1 MKGRRKLTVRLW
13 GGLLAVLMLW
23 SVLPVS
29 TIALATGTDKA
40 VTVTWTPDKQTADG
54 TRTVQLTAGLAED
67 AQGAPAAAMVEIF
80 LTAEEAAALQWEG
93 TTIEES
99 ALDAP
104 TGGEQ
109 DQGSVPESKPN
120 PEDQTEPQQDPN
132 SQPGDQTDPQPD
144 TQAEPQPETDK
155 DTSGTVEGQGME
167 NGTLETTPANQQPP
181 AVEETDLSAGG
192 EEETPAQVSVQSRT
206 GGEQAVLI
214 TKDDDSAVLRILLT
228 SGAASYNKTLTFLT
242 SNGDLKVDV
251 NKEDDILVK
260 TYSLTDS
267 VPPSIGAGSNVPLLT
282 QDTDF
287 DDSFVFNGS
296 PFTVFKTIPD
306 EVDVTALG
314 DPVSLDGEG
323 SKDITYTV
331 KLQKI
336 AAGEGGKDYTF
347 TVDLPESL
355 SLPAGAMSYDS
366 NSNSIKC
373 GDTEIA
379 KLEYQDTTASFSVS
393 NLTLA
398 ESGNGFTFSV
408 NAPADATATEADVY
422 DITLTLDGGKLVRS
436 AEAISGNVT
445 LTVSAADT
453 ESKTASVTVTAGDAT
468 LPGEGG
474 WTVSVT
480 KEENK
485 NQAVFWR
492 DNEQTSARPNG
503 WDNDR
508 SFWKNEV
515 KLYYTLTDQSGVTYT
530 PTLLINDE
538 DALAKV
544 GLKTYPTF
552 AAYGAHGFTVQNLP
566 TELKQTDPNDPNSVL
581 NTYTVSWSLEPPASV
596 EGYDFRNIT
605 SDQVG
610 EGKDYPSIS
619 TPGWYY
625 MQEDTFTF
633 TLKIRQ
639 GDEDPLGE
647 EDKRPDK
654 LRALLGNFQF
664 NWTYTG
670 GTGSDSILDMIEA
683 GSAVPSYHDGV
694 VKITGMWKYNV
705 DGSPINYSVT
715 EIKNDISYSAD
726 GKITTDEL
734 DTTGL
739 LEEDEW
745 YQIQYV
751 NTGVPGE
758 GQDTTALHSG
768 GTLQLVR
775 QGNIQYESTKIWLD
789 SYGDGENS
797 GRPNATFTLYRYR
810 KGEDPG
816 TAAPVKGYSVTL
828 TQKTDE
834 NDNPTG
840 GYAIKVMTGSGE
852 DTTLADL
859 PKYDTLDGAEFIYVV
874 RETLSGTNAGQ
885 YEQVFGTV
893 WVDDYG
899 TIDTKEDLLP
909 EGALPDGN
917 TARPAGNT
925 YLYNGG
931 TLTNHQKDT
940 IPVTATKTWKA
951 AAYQSQFDNVAVELT
966 LQYREKTADDSGEW
980 QTYQDGDGKEVVR
993 YLYRF
998 YAESLS
1004 DTLVERPSM
1013 PRYQTTTLDV
1023 SNKELE
1029 YRWLETAV
1037 YTDAE
1042 NATETDLGG
1051 TTPAEN
1057 REDRILINYGSGD
1070 NSAAGNNPV
1079 GSFTMNGSSYT
1090 VSYGGSAN
1098 NTQITNS
1105 VAEYLDYEIIKEW
1118 HIDPTGQITIQIL
1131 RSVAG
1136 GDFKEYLEFTM
1147 KAEENKETVTVS
1159 QTLPEN
1165 SATPED
1171 ASPKFKIEGKT
1182 VVKDTDANTP
1192 LEETWNALVSGLPR
1206 FDEQG
1211 RPYEYLLLEANAF
1224 PTYETEIDNSGNYKT
1239 KVINSSGGDGFNL
1252 LARKVW
1258 LDDGDM
1264 EHRDPV
1270 ILTLYNKNTNEPVM
1284 KKNGDGSASTTPYTI
1299 ILGDEGEKNLW
1310 HKVVWIGTS
1319 GLGNTEANGGDG
1331 FDADDVYLVETSVGL
1346 AEDGHT
1352 LHEVNHKG
1360 KISYADLYPTTP
1372 VSGGDIFEV
1381 TTENHRY
1388 QVSYQQD
1395 DDNSGGVDASFT
1407 ITNRRLGSIDLTA
1420 TKYWVDGREGNSTQ
1434 VQDQIRKVLEGYAKG
1449 DDPTYLALAFR
1460 LVFDESMGENNGWEI
1475 TYSGPSAHSDTV
1487 CVGGEDAEIY
1497 STYQAP
1503 DEDGKF
1509 TGYQDFGSS
1518 DQIIL
1523 GYVKNDEGKWTLTTS
1538 DSASFLGLPKYDT
1551 AGEIVA
1557 YSIEEV
1563 WLDVTQAG
1571 VDDAGKITPPEVVDF
1586 KASDTQKKYP
1596 KLYALW
1602 QDFSADYK
1610 WGEYQPD
1617 VDGSHTRDEQELE
1630 VTNIRRGSKD
1640 VTWTVE
1646 WQDHFTSNSNL
1657 RPDIYLDVYQV
1668 TYQYEGDK
1676 AIPVIS
1682 RVTGQTLDWDMN
1694 NSGSWTATMRGV
1706 PAFDEK
1712 GNEIF
1717 YYAVQRTVMAAGDYD
1732 YQAALYEMNGA
1743 ELGTRD
1749 EPAEGIA
1756 ALNGGSTD
1764 SPTTSITDANG
1775 NPYDLAVL
1783 GKRDGDTEDTV
1794 DSIQW
1799 GSGQPTGIGSFGGN
1813 SNYPK
1818 YALLEG
1824 GTIINT
1830 LAENYTIE
1838 GVKYWTNLP
1847 TGWEDTRLPQVTFTV
1862 SRYTEEDKD
1871 NAEEVAKVVISSD
1884 LWQELKSGTQYK
1896 YLIQYEGINVLDK
1909 NEKGEVYV
1917 KGVYAMDD
1925 TDLDEL
1931 LVDPTPL
1938 ARYEEGTG
1946 ALWTY
1951 TVEETVD
1958 WGTNEPDSEHQIFDD
1973 APGGPGFTFTNNYN
1987 PTEGSIQVKKF
1998 LYLPMTR
2005 DADGNDVPESYPAVT
2020 FKLTRQVDYLDG
2032 KGYVADESFET
2043 QTVTLTSAQVKQ
2055 IWENSS
2061 GITVT
2066 GENLVSYGKDAGTNP
2081 QYIWAT
2087 LRFTG
2092 LDMYAPNGTKYQ
2104 YSVAEDRTYLQGYDT
2119 WGEAGDVTVDSL
2131 SSAFGDD
2138 NKLENV
2144 TGTSV
2149 TVPINNLMPEN
2160 GNTSVDATFKN
2171 QRTDPQEKLE
2181 RFTATKIWEDN
2192 NSTFRPNEETF
2203 KGLLTLTRTAKKQ
2216 GGTGGAAAIEETLK
2230 QDEDYIITIKRV
2242 AENSGTW
2249 TITITPTNGKSF
2261 EKYAPNGMPW
2271 TYTLKERTENGRLQL
2286 YQADEGDTLTEAQQ
2300 QANKIYTPSTP
2311 TPNSKTNG
2319 EWQYTITSGRAP
2331 VSSDLE
2337 TYSFGSLTNS
2347 IMTLAKFEKKWVD
2360 ADGKPIT
2367 QDYLGFDLTV
2377 DFQLQVREMGSN
2389 ENWVK
2394 ASEWT
2399 YDGGKA
2405 LGLAEGADVHS
2416 LTGRVVGANHNWTYT
2431 FEDLPGVVQDSE
2443 GNYIFLEYRVIETK
2457 VSWGDGEGQSQTI
2470 SWDSQ
2475 ADNYS
2480 DLADSLITDTTF
2492 SRSNNTSTTTNKL
2505 ATTSVSV
2512 TKVWDD
2518 NDNQYGTRPG
2528 GSGPWTWG
2536 SWFVLQRTTEENPT
2550 EDDWENVALFEQLY
2564 GNNAERG
2571 SDTAASGD
2579 WEATIT
2585 GLPTMDYRGTTAQS
2599 YTYRVRELQP
2609 LTAGGSYSLAT
2620 EDGSAAVTAAIVPEG
2635 ETYNPNGI
2643 HYTTTYGG
2651 PDSSN
2656 LYTVT
2661 NSMDTPTEMAENVE
2675 AIKEWAGENN
2685 TGVTSITFQLKYSY
2699 TDANG
2704 KTVWGPA
2711 DFLSGG
2717 QWEKTANAGNDWRVS
2732 WEDLPE
2738 TDGDG
2743 NKVTAYRVVEKPGT
2757 GWVQMAEPVITHD
2770 DTNGT
2775 TTYSYTFTNSIT
2787 TSYSVEKV
2795 WLPVDATTASVTL
2808 GLYRTTDSDQVSST
2822 SGTKVPVNEMASD
2835 QNYCTATLNSG
2846 NSWKHTFTGLPKYNA
2861 NGQEYYYYALELDSS
2876 GDPID
2881 QNGKITLNAADYE
2894 VSYGWATDNSKT
2906 TVTNTTATSLTG
2918 TKTWKDDS
2926 NKDNDRPTSL
2936 TLILERQC
2944 DGGTNWTDVSTLYT
2958 PAWDT
2963 TTSANQNQ
2971 WTYTY
2976 TDLPTHDVSGKEYSY
2991 RVREK
2996 VPDGYKLEH
3005 QKANGEA
3012 GEVEAETGT
3021 GKFNFT
3027 NVRTGTVSL
3036 VVNKTWVGDNEDN
3049 RPTDITLKVERK
3061 LINQEETEWQIVSG
3075 LQTTWTKN
3083 GDTWSLTYS
3092 NLPQF
3097 DENGVRYEYRI
3108 TEDNV
3113 PVDYEAIDSTNT
3125 DPTKTYEIRN
3135 IRKGALEIHKEVSG
3149 NRGETNREFHFTV
3162 TLTGRSSAG
3171 TQATDVDDTFTAV
3184 YTKQDGSTENGT
3196 VTFTDGVSTTEIALK
3211 DEESVVISGLPAGL
3225 TYEVTETERD
3235 TDGYSTT
3242 GTGWT
3247 GTIPTGDTVQAEF
3260 ENYRNSSSPGN
3271 RTDVTGTKTWVDD
3284 NDAAGLRPDVLE
3296 LTLYRSVAGGPE
3308 QVVSATP
3315 SWTKTGNVWTY
3326 RYANL
3331 PKYDSSGKAYT
3342 YRVVETVPEGYVST
3356 VSGNNFTN
3364 TLTKEE
3370 EKITLTGTKRWLGD
3384 TADGRPAS
3392 ITVVLY
3398 DGGGQEVRRVTVT
3411 AAEDWRYTFADLPKY
3426 DAQGGEIQYYVRE
3439 EGVPP
3444 GYQVSYD
3451 GLNIVNRKEDAVG
3464 GLRVTKQ
3471 VTGSGGE
3478 HDRAFSFTVTLGD
3491 ATIQG
3496 TYGEMTFVD
3505 GVATFTL
3512 RHGQSFTAVGLPAG
3526 LSYTVTESVPEDYTA
3541 ADASQAGEIPAS
3553 GLETVTVVNNRD
3565 LPDEPDG
3572 PDNPDTPDT
3581 PDTPDNPDNPSK
3593 PDGPDNPQG
3602 PEVQTG
3608 DRANPALY
3616 GGLSALFAAG
3626 LAATLYWGRKG
3637 RKDDL

>member
-29 TIALATGTDKA
+29 TIALATGPDPA
-40 VTVTWTPDKQTADG
+40 VTVTWAPAQQTTNG
-54 TRTVQLTAGLAED
+54 TREVNLTAQLTQD
-67 AQGAPAAAMVEIF
+67 AQGVTAAAMVEVF
-80 LTAEEAAALQWEG
+80 LTAVEAAALQWEG

-120 PEDQTEPQQDPN
+120 PEDQTEPQQDPD
-132 SQPGDQTDPQPD
+132 SQQEGQTDPQPD

-206 GGEQAVLI
+206 GGEKAVLI
-214 TKDDDSAVLRILLT
+214 EKDNGSAVLRILLT
-228 SGAASYNKTLTFLT
+228 KDATPYNTTLTFLT
-242 SNGDLKVDV
+242 SNGDLQVDV
-251 NKEDDILVK
+251 KQEDILVK
-260 TYSLTDS
+260 TYAGTDS
-267 VPPSIGAGSNVPLLT
+267 VPPSIGEVSNEPLLT
-282 QDTDF
+282 QDTDS

-306 EVDVTALG
+306 EVDVTASG
-314 DPVSLDGEG
+314 DSVSLDGED
-323 SKDITYTV
+323 SKDITYTIQ
-331 KLQKI
+331 LQKI
-336 AAGEGGKDYTF
+336 AAWDDGKDYTF
-347 TVDLPESL
+347 AVTLPGGL
-355 SLPAGAMSYDS
+355 SLPEGALSY
-366 NSNSIKC
+366 NNGSILC
-373 GDTEIA
+373 GSTEIA
-379 KLEYQDTTASFSVS
+379 TLGYPETAASFSVS
-393 NLTLA
+393 DLTLA
-398 ESGNGFTFSV
+398 ESGAGFTFTV
-408 NAPADATATEADVY
+408 KAPADANATEADVY
-422 DITLTLDGGKLVRS
+422 DITLTLDGSKLVRS

-445 LTVSAADT
+445 LTVSTGED
-453 ESKTASVTVTAGDAT
+453 EGKTASVSVTAGDVT

-474 WTVSVT
+474 WTVTVT
-480 KEENK
+480 ESENK
-485 NQAVFWR
+485 NQNVFWR
-492 DNEQTSARPNG
+492 DNETQSARPEG
-503 WDNDR
+503 WDNYV
-508 SFWKNEV
+508 SGFWPTNA
-515 KLYYTLTDQSGVTYT
+515 KLYYTLTDKSGVTYA
-530 PTLLINDE
+530 PTLLTNDK

-544 GLKTYPTF
+544 GLDAYPTF
-552 AAYGAHGFTVQNLP
+552 AAYGTHGFTVKDLP

-596 EGYDFRNIT
+596 DGYDFRNIT

-633 TLKIRQ
+633 KLDIRQ
-639 GDEDPLGE
+639 GDEKPLGE
-647 EDKRPDK
+647 DDERTGK
-654 LRALLGNFQF
+654 LRALLENFQF

-670 GTGSDSILDMIEA
+670 GDGHNGIIDMIVE
-683 GSAVPSYHDGV
+683 GSAVPSYDNGV
-694 VKITGMWKYNV
+694 VEITGMWKYNV

-715 EIKNDISYSAD
+715 EIKDDDNNVIPDY
-726 GKITTDEL
+726 KITTEEL
-734 DTTGL
+734 GSEADL
-739 LEEDEW
+739 LKEGEW

-775 QGNIQYESTKIWLD
+775 QGNTQYEATKIWLD
-789 SYGDGENS
+789 SYGDDENS
-797 GRPNATFTLYRYR
+797 GRPTATFTLYRYR
-810 KGEDPG
+810 KGEDPN
-816 TAAPVKGYSVTL
+816 TAAPVKNYTVKL
-828 TQKTDE
+828 TKNTDE
-834 NDNPTG
+834 G
-840 GYAIKVMTGSGE
+840 GSYAIQVMTESGTDAE
-852 DTTLADL
+852 LADL
-859 PKYDTLDGAEFIYVV
+859 PKYDSLDGAEFMYVV

-893 WVDDYG
+893 SVADDG
-899 TIDTKEDLLP
+899 TIKKKIEALP
-909 EGALPDGN
+909 EGALAGDS
-917 TARPAGNT
+917 TERPAGNT
-925 YLYNGG
+925 YLYNSG
-931 TLTNHQKDT
+931 TLTNYQKDT

-951 AAYQSQFDNVAVELT
+951 AAYQSQFNDVAVELT
-966 LQYREKTADDSGEW
+966 LQYREKTGDGNGEW
-980 QTYQDGDGKEVVR
+980 KTYQDGDGEEVVR
-993 YLYRF
+993 YLHRF

-1004 DTLVERPSM
+1004 DTLVERLSM
-1013 PRYQTTTLDV
+1013 PRYQTTTLDA

-1037 YTDAE
+1037 YT
-1042 NATETDLGG
+1042 NAGKTTETVLDSSA
-1051 TTPAEN
+1051 TKIEIEYP
-1057 REDRILINYGSGD
+1057 DDGD
-1070 NSAAGNNPV
+1070 NSATGDNPI
-1079 GSFTMNGSSYT
+1079 GSFTMNGSNYT
-1090 VSYGGSAN
+1090 VSQTGTN

-1105 VAEYLDYEIIKEW
+1105 VAEYLDYEVIKEW
-1118 HIDPTGQITIQIL
+1118 RIAPTGQITIQIL

-1136 GDFKEYLEFTM
+1136 GEFEDYLEFTM
-1147 KAEENKETVTVS
+1147 NAEENAETVTV
-1159 QTLPEN
+1159 TGP
-1165 SATPED
+1165 ATKPD
-1171 ASPKFKIEGKT
+1171 GASDSFSIQGQEATTTETGDSK
-1182 VVKDTDANTP
+1182 VV
-1192 LEETWNALVSGLPR
+1192 TWNALVSGLSR
-1206 FDEQG
+1206 FDERG
-1211 RPYEYLLLEANAF
+1211 RPYEYLLLENGGH
-1224 PTYETEIDNSGNYKT
+1224 PTYETEIDSNTGNYTT
-1239 KVINSSGGDGFNL
+1239 KVINGSGEDGFNL

-1270 ILTLYNKNTNEPVM
+1270 TLTLYNKNNNQPVT
-1284 KKNGDGSASTTPYTI
+1284 KDGNPYTI
-1299 ILGDEGEKNLW
+1299 TLGGPGEENLW
-1310 HKVVWIGTS
+1310 HKVVWIGTDE
-1319 GLGNTEANGGDG
+1319 LGNTEANGGDG
-1331 FDADDVYLVETSVGL
+1331 FDADDVYLVEAQVGT
-1346 AEDGHT
+1346 AKVD
-1352 LHEVNHKG
+1352 HKESDTQS
-1360 KISYADLYPTTP
+1360 ISYEYLYPEIPTT
-1372 VSGGDIFEV
+1372 GGEIFEV
-1381 TTENHRY
+1381 TTDHHRY

-1395 DDNSGGVDASFT
+1395 KVENSTDPAAGGVDASFT

-1420 TKYWVDGREGNSTQ
+1420 TKYWVDGREGNSSQ
-1434 VQDQIRKVLEGYAKG
+1434 VIGQIEKVLGEYANEG
-1449 DDPTYLALAFR
+1449 TRLALAFR
-1460 LVFDESMGENNGWEI
+1460 LVFDDSMADKPDSWNI

-1487 CVGGEDAEIY
+1487 CVGGEKVQIY
-1497 STYQAP
+1497 STYQKE
-1503 DEDGKF
+1503 DEKGA
-1509 TGYQDFGSS
+1509 GYKDPGSS
-1518 DQIIL
+1518 EWIIL
-1523 GYVKNDEGKWTLTTS
+1523 GYVQGENGWEIQTS

-1551 AGEIVA
+1551 DGEIVA

-1563 WLDVTQAG
+1563 WLDVTDAG
-1571 VDDAGKITPPEVVDF
+1571 VDDAGKITPPKVVDF
-1586 KASDTQKKYP
+1586 KDPDTQEKYP

-1610 WGEYQPD
+1610 WGEYKPD
-1617 VDGSHTRDEQELE
+1617 ADGNAHTRDEQELE

-1646 WQDHFTSNSNL
+1646 WQDEFTSNSNL
-1657 RPDIYLDVYQV
+1657 RPDIYLDIYQV
-1668 TYQYEGDK
+1668 TYDYDK
-1676 AIPVIS
+1676 ETGAATPVIS
-1682 RVTGQTLDWDMN
+1682 RVTGRTIDWDMSD
-1694 NSGSWTATMRGV
+1694 SGSWTATMRGV

-1732 YQAALYEMNGA
+1732 YQVAQYKMGETS
-1743 ELGTRD
+1743 LGTRD
-1749 EPAEGIA
+1749 QPAEDVA
-1756 ALNGGSTD
+1756 TLNGGSTEN
-1764 SPTTSITDANG
+1764 PTTSITDTNG
-1775 NPYDLAVL
+1775 HPYNLTVL
-1783 GKRDGDTEDTV
+1783 GKRDETDPL

-1799 GSGQPTGIGSFGGN
+1799 SNSGDQPANIGSFGEAN
-1813 SNYPK
+1813 NYPK
-1818 YALLEG
+1818 YALLES

-1847 TGWEDTRLPQVTFTV
+1847 TGWEDSRLPQVTFTV
-1862 SRYTEEDKD
+1862 SRSAQTGTEKVEK
-1871 NAEEVAKVVISSD
+1871 NVAKVVISSELWKD
-1884 LWQELKSGTQYK
+1884 LKNGTQYK
-1896 YLIQYEGINVLDK
+1896 YLIQYEGINVLGKETNDENK
-1909 NEKGEVYV
+1909 NGIDGEVYV
-1917 KGVYAMDD
+1917 KEVLDMD
-1925 TDLDEL
+1925 TGEEITNR
-1931 LVDPTPL
+1931 TPL
-1938 ARYEEGTG
+1938 ARYQSGTG

-1951 TVEETVD
+1951 TVDETVD
-1958 WGTNEPDSEHQIFDD
+1958 WDTGSGPDTGDKIFETT
-1973 APGGPGFTFTNNYN
+1973 PGGFTFTNSYE

-1998 LYLPMTR
+1998 LYLPMG
-2005 DADGNDVPESYPAVT
+2005 DDGNPEAYPAVT
-2020 FKLTRQVDYLDG
+2020 FKLTRQVNYLDG
-2032 KGYVADESFET
+2032 QGYVVDESFET
-2043 QTVTLTSAQVKQ
+2043 QTVTLTSKQVED
-2055 IWENSS
+2055 IWQSTNGTQVTEGNLIDS
-2061 GITVT
+2061 GKSTS
-2066 GENLVSYGKDAGTNP
+2066 GDA
-2081 QYIWAT
+2081 YIWAT

-2119 WGEAGDVTVDSL
+2119 WGKAGDVTDL
-2131 SSAFGDD
+2131 STAFTND

-2149 TVPINNLMPEN
+2149 TEPINNLMPEEN
-2160 GNTSVDATFKN
+2160 DTTVDATFKN
-2171 QRTDPQEKLE
+2171 QRTDPQEELE
-2181 RFTATKIWEDN
+2181 QLIATKIWEDN
-2192 NSTFRPNEETF
+2192 DPSLRPSTENFA
-2203 KGLLTLTRTAKKQ
+2203 KLLTLTRTAAKQ
-2216 GGTGGAAAIEETLK
+2216 GGTGGAVGIEEVLTLW
-2230 QDEDYIITIKRV
+2230 DDTTGTGDYEIQIAKDSTDANK
-2242 AENSGTW
+2242 W
-2249 TITITPTNGKSF
+2249 TITIKPANGKSF
-2261 EKYAPNGMPW
+2261 EKYAPNGMAW
-2271 TYTLKERTENGRLQL
+2271 TYTLKERVADGRLQL
-2286 YQADEGDTLTEAQQ
+2286 YQADEDGTLTEAQQ

-2311 TPNSKTNG
+2311 NKKTNG
-2319 EWQYTITSGRAP
+2319 VWQNTITSTSKPASGSNP
-2331 VSSDLE
+2331 E

-2360 ADGKPIT
+2360 AEGNPIT

-2377 DFQLQVREMGSN
+2377 EFQLQVREMSSSEEKDWVNAN
-2389 ENWVK
+2389 EWK
-2394 ASEWT
+2394 
-2399 YDGGKA
+2399 YDENKT
-2405 LGLAEGADVHS
+2405 LGLEAGADTNS
-2416 LTGRVVGANHNWTYT
+2416 LTGRVVGADHNWTYT
-2431 FEDLPGVVQDSE
+2431 FEDLPSVVQDSS
-2443 GNYIFLEYRVIETK
+2443 NKYIFLEYRVIETE
-2457 VSWGDGEGQSQTI
+2457 VSWSGGSQTI
-2470 SWDSQ
+2470 ELPTDDPEKEDAFTYQ
-2475 ADNYS
+2475 VT
-2480 DLADSLITDTTF
+2480 DSLITDANF
-2492 SRSNNTSTTTNKL
+2492 RLSNNTSTTNNKL

-2528 GSGPWTWG
+2528 GEGPWSWA

-2550 EDDWENVALFEQLY
+2550 ETDWENVALFEQLY
-2564 GNNAERG
+2564 GNNAESG
-2571 SDTAASGD
+2571 SDTDPTASGK
-2579 WEATIT
+2579 WETTIT
-2585 GLPTMDYRGTTAQS
+2585 GLPTVDYSSGDAKA
-2599 YTYRVRELQP
+2599 YAYRVRELQP
-2609 LTAGGSYSLAT
+2609 KDTGYDALDEVEETDIVVSGG
-2620 EDGSAAVTAAIVPEG
+2620 
-2635 ETYNPNGI
+2635 TYNPGGF
-2643 HYTTTYGG
+2643 HYTATYT
-2651 PDSSN
+2651 PPTSDST
-2656 LYTVT
+2656 LWTVT
-2661 NSMDTPTEMAENVE
+2661 NSMDTPTGEVPKNVV
-2675 AIKEWAGENN
+2675 AIKDWVGVDKNG
-2685 TGVTSITFQLKYSY
+2685 TVTSVTFKLQYSY
-2699 TDANG
+2699 TNASG
-2704 KTVWGPA
+2704 VTVWEDA
-2711 DFLSGG
+2711 DFLSDG
-2717 QWEKTANAGNDWRVS
+2717 QWEKTANEGNDWTVR

-2743 NKVTAYRVVEKPGT
+2743 NKVTAYQVVEKPGT

-2787 TSYSVEKV
+2787 TSYSVEKK
-2795 WLPVDATTASVTL
+2795 WLPNTAATHEVTL
-2808 GLYRTTDSDQVSST
+2808 GLYRTTDSDQVGST
-2822 SGTKVPVNEMASD
+2822 SGTKVPADELDSTKGVRTVTLDGNTDTTET
-2835 QNYCTATLNSG
+2835 TAWNV
-2846 NSWKHTFTGLPKYNA
+2846 TFTGLPKYDT
-2861 NGQEYYYYALELDSS
+2861 NGNLYYYYALELDSS

-2881 QNGKITLNAADYE
+2881 QNGKITLGNTDYE
-2894 VSYGWATDNSKT
+2894 VSYTWETDNTKT
-2906 TVTNTTATSLTG
+2906 TVTNTTAISLTG
-2918 TKTWKDDS
+2918 TKTWLDDG
-2926 NKDNDRPTSL
+2926 NKDGDRPDSV
-2936 TLILERQC
+2936 TLILERKT
-2944 DGGTNWTDVSTLYT
+2944 DSDNNWTNVSALYSPT
-2958 PAWDT
+2958 WVKETTGDT
-2963 TTSANQNQ
+2963 NV

-2976 TDLPTHDVSGKEYSY
+2976 TGLPSYDSSGNQYTY
-2991 RVREK
+2991 RVRED
-2996 VPDGYKLEH
+2996 VDSAEGYTLEN
-3005 QKANGEA
+3005 QKDNGDS
-3012 GEVEAETGT
+3012 GEVAADTNT
-3021 GKFNFT
+3021 NNYNFI
-3027 NVRTGTVSL
+3027 NVRTGTVYL
-3036 VVNKTWVGDNEDN
+3036 VVNKTWVGDNESN
-3049 RPTDITLKVERK
+3049 RPTNIDLKVERK

-3135 IRKGALEIHKEVSG
+3135 IRKGAMEIRKEVSG

-3364 TLTKEE
+3364 TFTEEE

-3384 TADGRPAS
+3384 TAEDRPES

-3581 PDTPDNPDNPSK
+3581 PDNPSK
-3593 PDGPDNPQG
+3593 PDGPDDPQG

>member
-29 TIALATGTDKA
+29 TIALATGPDPA
-40 VTVTWTPDKQTADG
+40 VTVTWAPAQQTTNG
-54 TRTVQLTAGLAED
+54 TREVNLTAQLTQD

-80 LTAEEAAALQWEG
+80 LTAEEAAALQWENR
-93 TTIEES
+93 I
-99 ALDAP
+99 
-104 TGGEQ
+104 
-109 DQGSVPESKPN
+109 PESDLTNQDGGAGADSQQDPN
-120 PEDQTEPQQDPN
+120 SQPEDQTEPQQDPN
-132 SQPGDQTDPQPD
+132 SQPGGQTDPQPD

-167 NGTLETTPANQQPP
+167 NGTPETTPANQQPP

-214 TKDDDSAVLRILLT
+214 TKTDGNGSVLRILLT

-453 ESKTASVTVTAGDAT
+453 ESKTASVAVAAGDAT
-468 LPGEGG
+468 LPGEDG

-480 KEENK
+480 KKEDK

-492 DNEQTSARPNG
+492 DNETQSARPEG
-503 WDNDR
+503 WNQWDQ
-508 SFWKNEV
+508 SGFWPVNA
-515 KLYYTLTDQSGVTYT
+515 KLYYTLTDQSGVTYQR
-530 PTLLINDE
+530 TLLTNDE

-544 GLKTYPTF
+544 SLTAYPTF
-552 AAYGAHGFTVQNLP
+552 ATYGAHGFTVEDLP
-566 TELKQTDPNDPNSVL
+566 TKLKQTDPNNPNSVL

-596 EGYDFRNIT
+596 DGYDFRNIT

-670 GTGSDSILDMIEA
+670 GDGHNGIIDMIVE
-683 GSAVPSYHDGV
+683 GSAVPSYDNGV
-694 VKITGMWKYNV
+694 VEITGMWKYNV

-715 EIKNDISYSAD
+715 KISDDSTAD
-726 GKITTDEL
+726 DKITTADL
-734 DTTGL
+734 GSGTGL
-739 LEEDEW
+739 LEENEW

-775 QGNIQYESTKIWLD
+775 QGNTQYEATKIWLD
-789 SYGDGENS
+789 SYGDEEGS
-797 GRPNATFTLYRYR
+797 GRPEATFALYRYR

-885 YEQVFGTV
+885 YKQVFGKV
-893 WVDDYG
+893 SVDETTG
-899 TIDTKEDLLP
+899 EIQETEEPLP
-909 EGALPDGN
+909 EGALPGDS
-917 TARPAGNT
+917 TERPSGNT
-925 YLYNGG
+925 YLYNGK
-931 TLTNHQKDT
+931 TLTNYQTGT
-940 IPVTATKTWKA
+940 IPVSATKTWSA
-951 AAYQSQFDNVAVELT
+951 AAYQSRFDNVAVELT
-966 LQYREKTADDSGEW
+966 LQYREKTADGDGDW
-980 QTYQDGDGKEVVR
+980 TYYQDGNGEKVVR
-993 YLYRF
+993 YLHRF

-1013 PRYQTTTLDV
+1013 PRYQTTTLDA

-1042 NATETDLGG
+1042 DAEETDLGG
-1051 TTPAEN
+1051 DTSA
-1057 REDRILINYGSGD
+1057 EDRADKISIDYDGTEAS
-1070 NSAAGNNPV
+1070 STPV

-1090 VSYGGSAN
+1090 VSYEGSAN

-1105 VAEYLDYEIIKEW
+1105 VAEYLDYKVIKEW
-1118 HIDPTGQITIQIL
+1118 RTENIDESITIQIL

-1147 KAEENKETVTVS
+1147 KAEENKETVTV
-1159 QTLPEN
+1159 TLSGAQPTDV
-1165 SATPED
+1165 SK
-1171 ASPKFKIEGKT
+1171 KFKITGGEVDKSSDD
-1182 VVKDTDANTP
+1182 DTT
-1192 LEETWNALVSGLPR
+1192 LKETWNATVYGLPR

-1211 RPYEYLLLEANAF
+1211 RPYEYLLLEKDKF
-1224 PTYETEIDNSGNYKT
+1224 PTYETEIDDSGNYKT
-1239 KVINSSGGDGFNL
+1239 KVINASGGDGFNL

-1258 LDDGDM
+1258 MDDGDM
-1264 EHRDPV
+1264 EHREQV
-1270 ILTLYNKNTNEPVM
+1270 TLTLYNKNNDQPVT
-1284 KKNGDGSASTTPYTI
+1284 KDGNPYTI
-1299 ILGDEGEKNLW
+1299 TLGGNGEENLW
-1310 HKVVWIGTS
+1310 HKVVWITTT
-1319 GLGNTEANGGDG
+1319 GLGNTDAKGSGNK
-1331 FDADDVYLVETSVGL
+1331 FDADDVYLVETEVGT
-1346 AEDGHT
+1346 AKVDHNGD
-1352 LHEVNHKG
+1352 V
-1360 KISYADLYPTTP
+1360 SYTNLYPETP

-1381 TTENHRY
+1381 TTDNHRY
-1388 QVSYQQD
+1388 QVTYKQETV
-1395 DDNSGGVDASFT
+1395 DNSGGINAAFT
-1407 ITNRRLGSIDLTA
+1407 ITNRRLGSIDLTV
-1420 TKYWVDGREGNSTQ
+1420 TKKWVDGREGNSSQ
-1434 VQDQIRKVLEGYAKG
+1434 VLNDIQTVLEEYAN
-1449 DDPTYLALAFR
+1449 DSNNPTRLALAFR
-1460 LVFDESMGENNGWEI
+1460 LVFDDSMEKTEEDDNKDNWHI
-1475 TYSGPSAHSDTV
+1475 TYSGPSAHSGTV
-1487 CVGGEDAEIY
+1487 CVGGEKVQIY
-1497 STYQAP
+1497 QTYANP
-1503 DEDGKF
+1503 NSPKDGY
-1509 TGYQDFGSS
+1509 GEPGSS

-1523 GYVKNDEGKWTLTTS
+1523 GYVKNGNNWDIEIS
-1538 DSASFLGLPKYDT
+1538 DSARFLGLPKYDT
-1551 AGEIVA
+1551 DGEVVA

-1563 WLDVTQAG
+1563 WLDVTRAG
-1571 VDDAGKITPPEVVDF
+1571 VAADGTITPPEKVTLNS
-1586 KASDTQKKYP
+1586 KNYP
-1596 KLYALW
+1596 ELYALW
-1602 QDFSADYK
+1602 QDFSADYQ
-1610 WGEYQPD
+1610 WGEYKPD
-1617 VDGSHTRDEQELE
+1617 ADNNAHTRDEQELE
-1630 VTNIRRGSKD
+1630 VTNARRGSKT
-1640 VTWTVE
+1640 VQWTVE
-1646 WQDHFTSNSNL
+1646 WQDDFTHNSDL
-1657 RPDIYLDVYQV
+1657 RPDIYLDIYQV
-1668 TYQYEGDK
+1668 TYTYDETTGK
-1676 AIPVIS
+1676 ATPVIS
-1682 RVTGQTLDWDMN
+1682 RVTGLTIDWDMN
-1694 NSGSWTATMRGV
+1694 DSGSWTATMRGV

-1732 YQAALYEMNGA
+1732 YQAAQYEMDTVNGTA
-1743 ELGTRD
+1743 KLGTRD
-1749 EPAEGIA
+1749 DPAEVVE
-1756 ALNGGSTD
+1756 ALNSEK
-1764 SPTTSITDANG
+1764 TSITDNSG
-1775 NPYDLAVL
+1775 QPYNLAVL
-1783 GKRDGDTEDTV
+1783 GKRADGT
-1794 DSIQW
+1794 DSVESITWKDNSQ
-1799 GSGQPTGIGSFGGN
+1799 QPANIGSFGETN
-1813 SNYPK
+1813 NYPK

-1830 LAENYTIE
+1830 LAETYTIE

-1847 TGWEDTRLPQVTFTV
+1847 TGWSTDYLPEVTFTV
-1862 SRYTEEDKD
+1862 SRSAQTETGTDKV
-1871 NAEEVAKVVISSD
+1871 EENVAKVVISSELWKD
-1884 LWQELKSGTQYK
+1884 LKNGTQYK
-1896 YLIQYEGINVLDK
+1896 YLIQYEGINVLGKETNDE
-1909 NEKGEVYV
+1909 NGNGIKGEVYV
-1917 KGVYAMDD
+1917 KEVYAMSATSSDSPL
-1925 TDLDEL
+1925 T
-1931 LVDPTPL
+1931 DPTPL

-1951 TVEETVD
+1951 EVDETID
-1958 WGTNEPDSEHQIFDD
+1958 WDEGSGPDTEDQIFKTT
-1973 APGGPGFTFTNNYN
+1973 PGGFTFTNSYE
-1987 PTEGSIQVKKF
+1987 PTEGSIQVKKY
-1998 LYLPMTR
+1998 LYLPM
-2005 DADGNDVPESYPAVT
+2005 DEDDNPEAYPAVT

-2032 KGYVADESFET
+2032 KGYVADTSFKT
-2043 QTVTLTSAQVKQ
+2043 PTVTLTSKQVED
-2055 IWENSS
+2055 IWK
-2061 GITVT
+2061 GTQT
-2066 GENLVSYGKDAGTNP
+2066 PGGNLIDSGKDATAA
-2081 QYIWAT
+2081 YIWAT
-2087 LRFTG
+2087 LQFTG
-2092 LDMYAPNGTKYQ
+2092 LDIYAPNGTKYQ
-2104 YSVAEDRTYLQGYDT
+2104 YSVAEDKTYLQGYDT
-2119 WGEAGDVTVDSL
+2119 WGKAGDVTVDDL
-2131 SSAFGDD
+2131 SAAFDDD

-2149 TVPINNLMPEN
+2149 TKPINDLMPKEN
-2160 GNTSVDATFKN
+2160 GTTVDATFKN
-2171 QRTDPQEKLE
+2171 QRTDPQEEFEQLI
-2181 RFTATKIWEDN
+2181 ATKIWEDN
-2192 NSTFRPNEETF
+2192 NSTFRPNEEMF
-2203 KGLLTLTRTAKKQ
+2203 KGLLTLTRTAKAQ
-2216 GGTGGAAAIEETLK
+2216 GGTGGAVSMTETLK
-2230 QDEDYIITIKRV
+2230 EGEDYTISIV
-2242 AENSGTW
+2242 PADGNGSTW
-2249 TITITPTNGKSF
+2249 TITITPEEDKTF

-2271 TYTLKERTENGRLQL
+2271 TYTLKEQVSGGRLQITN
-2286 YQADEGDTLTEAQQ
+2286 EGNTDRD
-2300 QANKIYTPSTP
+2300 KIYTPSTP
-2311 TPNSKTNG
+2311 NNKTNG
-2319 EWQYTITSGRAP
+2319 VWQNTITSTTQP
-2331 VSSDLE
+2331 VSGNDPA

-2360 ADGKPIT
+2360 AEGNPIT

-2377 DFQLQVREMGSN
+2377 EFQLQVREMGSSQD
-2389 ENWVK
+2389 WVN
-2394 ASEWT
+2394 ASAWT
-2399 YDGGKA
+2399 YGTGQNLGVSGK
-2405 LGLAEGADVHS
+2405 DTNS
-2416 LTGRVVGANHNWTYT
+2416 LTGRVVGATKDKDGQETASSWTYT
-2431 FEDLPGVVQDSE
+2431 FENLPGVVQDSS
-2443 GNYIFLEYRVIETK
+2443 GNYTFLEYRVIETK
-2457 VSWGDGEGQSQTI
+2457 VSWGDGEGQSQTVNLP
-2470 SWDSQ
+2470 
-2475 ADNYS
+2475 ADDAEKGNAFTYQVT
-2480 DLADSLITDTTF
+2480 DSLVTDATF
-2492 SRSNNTSTTTNKL
+2492 SRSNNTSTSTNKL
-2505 ATTSVSV
+2505 STMEVSV

-2528 GSGPWTWG
+2528 AEGPWSWA
-2536 SWFVLQRTTEENPT
+2536 SWFVLQRTTTPN
-2550 EDDWENVALFEQLY
+2550 DDDSWTNVALFQKLY
-2564 GNNAERG
+2564 GSNAEG
-2571 SDTAASGD
+2571 KDAGGVSQQEK
-2579 WEATIT
+2579 WEDTIT
-2585 GLPTMDYRGTTAQS
+2585 GLPTMDYSGTTARE

-2609 LTAGGSYSLAT
+2609 KAGGYTSIDIDNIDE
-2620 EDGSAAVTAAIVPEG
+2620 EDIVKPNG
-2635 ETYNPNGI
+2635 TYNPDGF
-2643 HYTTTYGG
+2643 HYTAKEPINT
-2651 PDSSN
+2651 DN
-2656 LYTVT
+2656 LWTVT
-2661 NSMDTPTEMAENVE
+2661 NSMDTPTGEVPKNVV
-2675 AIKEWAGENN
+2675 AIKDWVGVDKNG
-2685 TGVTSITFQLKYSY
+2685 TVTSVTFQLQYSY
-2699 TDANG
+2699 TNASG
-2704 KTVWGPA
+2704 VTVWEDA
-2711 DFLSGG
+2711 DFLSDG
-2717 QWEKTANAGNDWRVS
+2717 QWEQIANEGNNWTVR

-2743 NKVTAYRVVEKPGT
+2743 NKVTAYQVVEKPGT

-2787 TSYSVEKV
+2787 TSYSVEKE
-2795 WLPVDATTASVTL
+2795 WNPTTATTHDVTAW
-2808 GLYRTTDSDQVSST
+2808 LYRTTDQSKVGTT
-2822 SGTKVPVNEMASD
+2822 SGERVPENEMASG
-2835 QNYCTATLNSG
+2835 QNYRTATLNDA
-2846 NSWKHTFTGLPKYNA
+2846 NSWKATFTSLPKYDA
-2861 NGQEYYYYALELDSS
+2861 NGQEYYYYALELN
-2876 GDPID
+2876 GTTPIA
-2881 QNGKITLNAADYE
+2881 QNGKLTLGTTDYEASYNWAADN
-2894 VSYGWATDNSKT
+2894 TKT

-2991 RVREK
+2991 RVREE

-3036 VVNKTWVGDNEDN
+3036 VVNKTWVGDTEGD
-3049 RPTDITLKVERK
+3049 RPQNVALKLEHKTINDTNWVDITTN
-3061 LINQEETEWQIVSG
+3061 ITQP
-3075 LQTTWTKN
+3075 TWTTTGN
-3083 GDTWSLTYS
+3083 TWSLAYT
-3092 NLPQF
+3092 NLDQF
-3097 DENGVRYEYRI
+3097 DDEGVRYQYRI
-3108 TEDNV
+3108 TENGV
-3113 PVDYEAIDSTNT
+3113 PVNYEAIDSTNT

-3149 NRGETNREFHFTV
+3149 NRGETDREFHFTV

-3171 TQATDVDDTFTAV
+3171 TQAADVDGEYTAV
-3184 YTKQDGSTENGT
+3184 YTNQDGSTEQKT
-3196 VTFTDGVSTTEIALK
+3196 ITFTEGKSAEFTLK
-3211 DEESVVISGLPAGL
+3211 HNESLTIQNLPAGIGY
-3225 TYEVTETERD
+3225 TVTETEANQ
-3235 TDGYSTT
+3235 DGYSTT
-3242 GTGWT
+3242 GTGQT
-3247 GTIPTGDTVQAEF
+3247 GVIPVGETAQAAF
-3260 ENYRNSSSPGN
+3260 DNYRHSSTSSN
-3271 RTDVTGTKTWVDD
+3271 RTDVTGTKTWVGDTPD
-3284 NDAAGLRPDVLE
+3284 QRPTSLE

-3315 SWTKTGNVWTY
+3315 IWTKTGNVWTY

-3384 TADGRPAS
+3384 TAEDRPES

-3398 DGGGQEVRRVTVT
+3398 DGDGQVVRRVTVS
-3411 AAEDWRYTFADLPKY
+3411 AAENWSYVFADLPRY
-3426 DAQGGEIQYYVRE
+3426 DAEGNEIPYYVRE
-3439 EGVPP
+3439 EGIPA

-3464 GLRVTKQ
+3464 ALRVTKQ
-3471 VTGSGGE
+3471 VTGTGAE
-3478 HDRAFSFTVTLGD
+3478 YDREFSFTVTLED
-3491 ATIQG
+3491 TTING

-3512 RHGQSFTAVGLPAG
+3512 RHGQSFTAVGLPAR

-3541 ADASQAGEIPAS
+3541 SNASQTGEIPAS
-3553 GLETVTVVNNRD
+3553 GVETVTVVNNRD

-3581 PDTPDNPDNPSK
+3581 PDTPSK
-3593 PDGPDNPQG
+3593 PDGPDDPQG